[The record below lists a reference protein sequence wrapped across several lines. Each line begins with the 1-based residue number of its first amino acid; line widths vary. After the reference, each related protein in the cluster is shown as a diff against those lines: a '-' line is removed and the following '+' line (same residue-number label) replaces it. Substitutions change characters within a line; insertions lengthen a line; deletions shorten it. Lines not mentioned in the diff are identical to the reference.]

1 MKKIFAI
8 AIVSLF
14 LLHYAGFYAY
24 FGARLM
30 SIRYDMKNKLKELPE
45 EKLERIVLSKNDFA
59 KIDFDEDEVELNGKM
74 YDIAKVIERGDQ
86 FIIHALHDASEDNL
100 LSFLDEMVKRS
111 GNDEKP
117 VPSQLL
123 QFLSLVFIPSSNNF
137 FFGQTAIEKHFS
149 LYANLYS
156 SFRSS
161 IESPPPKG

>member
-45 EKLERIVLSKNDFA
+45 EKLEKIVLSKNDFA
-59 KIDFDEDEVELNGKM
+59 KIDFDEDELELNGKM
-74 YDIAKVIERGDQ
+74 YDIAKIIERGDQ

-111 GNDEKP
+111 NNDKKP

-123 QFLSLVFIPSSNNF
+123 EFFSLVFLPTQNNLCF
-137 FFGQTAIEKHFS
+137 YQKSYQKHFYQYS
-149 LYANLYS
+149 NLYS
-156 SFRSS
+156 SLRSA
-161 IESPPPKG
+161 IDSPPPQG